1 MSSMEETNELRERV
15 YEVGDVVRELT
26 RGRTPLRMS
35 AEEMD
40 LDEQGRAVQRRVN
53 ANKEKMSGVASRLTS
68 IRATLARRA
77 ASSS

>member
-1 MSSMEETNELRERV
+1 MSSSEEANDLRERV

-40 LDEQGRAVQRRVN
+40 LEEQAREAQRMVN
-53 ANKEKMSGVASRLTS
+53 ANKRKLSRVAARLTS
-68 IRATLARRA
+68 IQATLNGYGG
-77 ASSS
+77 